1 MKHSTQAPANERS
14 GGPLAVSPQRGG
26 QVKGA
31 DNSRFYEL
39 LDELEHQVD
48 QPRILRD
55 CTANS
60 GWPAYGVYFFF
71 EDGESRTAGQCRR
84 VVRVGTTTRRTL
96 WNRLAKHRGRQ
107 ASEACTFAL
116 AAGPRRAHSVFRRHL
131 GTAIIRRY
139 HPGWPPEVLD
149 DWYHY
154 RHQSLEEQIEREV
167 SQYVGVMPFL
177 WLDVPDSKGRHLI
190 EAGAIGLL
198 SMRTGDTD
206 PPSDDWLGRYAY
218 RKEIRDSGL
227 WNVQLISGQPY
238 DPGFLDLMA
247 SRVQARRLAS
257 PASTKPRSRSLCPG
271 GPVRPR
277 RLLPRH
283 GGCVNRESP
292 DAGQIGRQGSR
303 NVTDRSVFLALPSRG
318 AGKKRVTS
326 PKRGAGQVRPKEAM
340 GW

>member
-1 MKHSTQAPANERS
+1 MKLTSKSAALSGTCNERS

-31 DNSRFYEL
+31 DISRFYEL
-39 LDELEHQVD
+39 LNELEHQVD

-71 EDGESRTAGQCRR
+71 EDGESRTAGQCPR

-107 ASEACTFAL
+107 ASGTCTFAL

-131 GTAIIRRY
+131 GTAIITRY

-149 DWYHY
+149 NWYHY
-154 RHQSLEEQIEREV
+154 RHQPLEEQIEREV

-177 WLDVPDSKGRHLI
+177 WLDVPDSKDRHLI

-198 SMRTGDTD
+198 SMRTEDAD

-227 WNVQLISGQPY
+227 WNVQLINERY

-247 SRVQARRLAS
+247 ARVHARR
-257 PASTKPRSRSLCPG
+257 
-271 GPVRPR
+271 
-277 RLLPRH
+277 
-283 GGCVNRESP
+283 
-292 DAGQIGRQGSR
+292 
-303 NVTDRSVFLALPSRG
+303 
-318 AGKKRVTS
+318 
-326 PKRGAGQVRPKEAM
+326 
-340 GW
+340 

>member
-1 MKHSTQAPANERS
+1 MCSQAGISGGGSREAPSSKSAALSGTCNERS
-14 GGPLAVSPQRGG
+14 GGPLAVSPQREG

-31 DNSRFYEL
+31 DTSRFYEL

-71 EDGESRTAGQCRR
+71 EDGESRTAGQCPR

-131 GTAIIRRY
+131 GTAIITRY

-149 DWYHY
+149 NWYHY
-154 RHQSLEEQIEREV
+154 RYQPLEEQIEREV

-177 WLDVPDSKGRHLI
+177 WLDVPDSKGRHVI

-198 SMRTGDTD
+198 SMRTEDAD

-218 RKEIRDSGL
+218 RKEIRNSGL
-227 WNVQLISGQPY
+227 WNVQLINEPY

-247 SRVQARRLAS
+247 TRVHTRR
-257 PASTKPRSRSLCPG
+257 
-271 GPVRPR
+271 
-277 RLLPRH
+277 
-283 GGCVNRESP
+283 
-292 DAGQIGRQGSR
+292 
-303 NVTDRSVFLALPSRG
+303 
-318 AGKKRVTS
+318 
-326 PKRGAGQVRPKEAM
+326 
-340 GW
+340 